1 MDNGLDGVFQFLYQS
16 VALQDVDDSNVEQ
29 KSFTLTIAS
38 RNSTWSITKQD
49 ATPEI
54 TSSAVAVRTVQT
66 FSYRGHNLSGH
77 KMSLKLLESIHYE
90 KAS

>member
-1 MDNGLDGVFQFLYQS
+1 MTSNYPVVDNGLDGVFQFLYQS

-38 RNSTWSITKQD
+38 RNSTRSIKTQE

-54 TSSAVAVRTVQT
+54 NSSVVAVMFPIEVATIRAIKCQ
-66 FSYRGHNLSGH
+66 
-77 KMSLKLLESIHYE
+77 
-90 KAS
+90 